1 MHNNVMNMLKNFD
14 FVTDMAIE
22 SAQSTGHLTN
32 CDAKPLSYGIVKR
45 TLRVKTI
52 EDAKKKISNAS
63 EIFETGSFEEKSAI
77 IHYLIDQIFV
87 YDDHL
92 EIHWNFE

>member
-1 MHNNVMNMLKNFD
+1 MNGIFAIMHNNVMNMLKNFD

-52 EDAKKKISNAS
+52 EDAKK
-63 EIFETGSFEEKSAI
+63 TGR
-77 IHYLIDQIFV
+77 
-87 YDDHL
+87 
-92 EIHWNFE
+92 